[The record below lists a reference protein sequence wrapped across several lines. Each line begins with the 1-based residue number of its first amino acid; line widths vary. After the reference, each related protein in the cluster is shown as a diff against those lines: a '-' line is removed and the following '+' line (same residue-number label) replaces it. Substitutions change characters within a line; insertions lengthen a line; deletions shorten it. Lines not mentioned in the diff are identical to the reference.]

1 MILLGYRSSPFM
13 LKSCKSI
20 YCNHQFK
27 NRFVALYFPMKGLT
41 RKNIKTVIIF
51 SWILAY
57 VPLLPS
63 LFEIYG
69 IHGLECQTRQCKILP
84 IGSKGVPV
92 KRYFEIVLHVFW
104 AIVLVTANIGILI
117 QYWVRASIK
126 DNFFVLSTEK
136 VVLGLD

>member
-1 MILLGYRSSPFM
+1 
-13 LKSCKSI
+13 
-20 YCNHQFK
+20 
-27 NRFVALYFPMKGLT
+27 MKGLT
-41 RKNIKTVIIF
+41 RKNIKTVIIC

-57 VPLLPS
+57 IPLLPS

-104 AIVLVTANIGILI
+104 AIILVAANIGILI
-117 QYWVRASIK
+117 QYWVSASIK
-126 DNFFVLSTEK
+126 DHFFYSSTK
-136 VVLGLD
+136 NILCKIDP